1 MGTNAEQNI
10 TLEGKREKERYRE
23 REIKIFRY
31 RDTELAPGSK
41 LGLSM
46 IN

>member
-10 TLEGKREKERYRE
+10 TQERYRE
-23 REIKIFRY
+23 REIKLFRY